1 MKKTMKVV
9 SILLMIMMI
18 CFSLSGIVRAS
29 NPVDTV
35 IGDMGEIDPSKAT
48 GVASIG
54 GQIASILT
62 TVGIVV
68 AVIVLLI
75 LGIKYMMGSASEK
88 AEYKKTM
95 IPYLIGAVLVLG
107 ASSIVKIVFSTLNFD

>member
-75 LGIKYMMGSASEK
+75 LGIKYMMGSAQK
-88 AEYKKTM
+88 NYDT
-95 IPYLIGAVLVLG
+95 ILNWCCI
-107 ASSIVKIVFSTLNFD
+107 SIRCI